1 MIKHE
6 IRHDAPDFVKA
17 AGDINHVKKCLKNIE
32 DNCEFLKKRLSQDGH
47 KLNQTDTQLSMD
59 IQNLSNEVIKSMKE
73 VFDMDD
79 ADSSVACY

>member
-1 MIKHE
+1 MKHE
-6 IRHDAPDFVKA
+6 IRHGAPDFVKA
-17 AGDINHVKKCLKNIE
+17 AGDIKHVKKCLENIE
-32 DNCEFLKKRLSQDGH
+32 DDCELLKKMLSRDGH
-47 KLNQTDTQLSMD
+47 KLSQTDAQLSMD